1 MHRDAFRTF
10 LTTPRCLASEVP
22 DDFINS
28 IKHTLLFQ
36 KLADKLNALKVLGFV
51 CIDQDDG
58 YGTSFP
64 IAVPRWVLTRLT
76 TSPPLSFEG
85 LNINSKTDV

>member
-22 DDFINS
+22 DDFIDS

-36 KLADKLNALKVLGFV
+36 KLADKLNALKVLSDLYALNKMMGM
-51 CIDQDDG
+51 
-58 YGTSFP
+58 
-64 IAVPRWVLTRLT
+64 A
-76 TSPPLSFEG
+76 PPFQLLFRAG
-85 LNINSKTDV
+85 C